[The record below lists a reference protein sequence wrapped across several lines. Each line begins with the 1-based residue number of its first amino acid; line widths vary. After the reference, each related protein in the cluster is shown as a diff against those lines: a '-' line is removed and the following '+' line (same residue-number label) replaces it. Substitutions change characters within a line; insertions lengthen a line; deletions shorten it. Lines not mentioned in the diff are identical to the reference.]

1 MPTPAEL
8 EKEFWKTLKSDM
20 TVMLGLA
27 DAEEAHTRPM
37 TAMIE
42 GEGGG
47 PIWFFTARDT
57 SIVAALGEGHRAIGA
72 FSSKGH
78 KLFATIHG
86 DLRIDN
92 DRAVIDRLWNPFIAA
107 WYEGGKDDP
116 KLVLLRL
123 DPDDA
128 QIWENGS
135 SLFAGIRL
143 LFGRDPKR
151 DYRDKVAHVD
161 LGNAR
166 PD

>member
-8 EKEFWKTLKSDM
+8 ETSFWKTLKSDM
-20 TVMLGLA
+20 TVMLGLV

-37 TAMIE
+37 TAMVE
-42 GEGGG
+42 GEGG

-57 SIVAALGEGHRAIGA
+57 SIVEALREGTRAVAA
-72 FSSKGH
+72 FSAKNHS
-78 KLFATIHG
+78 LFAAVHG

-92 DRAVIDRLWNPFIAA
+92 DRAVIDRLWNPFIAV

-116 KLVLLRL
+116 KLTLLRF

-135 SLFAGIRL
+135 SLLAGIKL
-143 LFGRDPKR
+143 LLGRDPKK
-151 DYRDKVAHVD
+151 DYQDKVAEVD
-161 LGNAR
+161 LSSGA

>member
-8 EKEFWKTLKSDM
+8 EKSFWKTLKSDM
-20 TVMLGLA
+20 TVMLGLV

-37 TAMIE
+37 TAMVE
-42 GEGGG
+42 GESG
-47 PIWFFTARDT
+47 PIWFFTAHDT
-57 SIVAALGEGHRAIGA
+57 SIVEALREGTRAVAA
-72 FSSKGH
+72 FSAKNHS
-78 KLFATIHG
+78 LFAAVHG

-107 WYEGGKDDP
+107 WYEKGKDDP
-116 KLVLLRL
+116 TLTLLRF

-135 SLFAGIRL
+135 GLLAGIKL
-143 LFGRDPKR
+143 LLGRDPKK
-151 DYRDKVAHVD
+151 DYQDKVAEVD
-161 LGNAR
+161 LSSGA